1 MAARKRASFNMSHGL
16 VWLRHTSPCDILNEL
31 SDMFFKE
38 LHHTLPGILRGR
50 CIVVATLI
58 VKERVPGA
66 WIEFDV
72 VRDLVVI
79 QFCVELLPM

>member
-1 MAARKRASFNMSHGL
+1 
-16 VWLRHTSPCDILNEL
+16 
-31 SDMFFKE
+31 MFFKE

-50 CIVVATLI
+50 GIVVAALI

-66 WIEFDV
+66 WVEFDV

-79 QFCVELLPM
+79 QYCVELLPM